1 MIKSLT
7 KAANQSCVLQD
18 LGRHIR
24 RPTDE
29 LAEMRVDGAVTFAG
43 AVLQRLYIKHVDAT
57 TTIADQT
64 RLLQF
69 AGYKGDASSALK
81 MMVSRG
87 IVTRLRCGKIRFR
100 SVSDSDSKK

>member
-1 MIKSLT
+1 MCCRI
-7 KAANQSCVLQD
+7 

-24 RPTDE
+24 RPADE